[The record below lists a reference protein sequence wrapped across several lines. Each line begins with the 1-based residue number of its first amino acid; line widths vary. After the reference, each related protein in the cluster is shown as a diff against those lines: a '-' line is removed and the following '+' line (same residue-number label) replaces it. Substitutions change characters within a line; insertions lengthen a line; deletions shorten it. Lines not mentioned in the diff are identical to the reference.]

1 VSAVWAR
8 SSGPSLLERRLQIQL
23 IRYEFDGHK
32 GHPTAIAFEKLDE
45 RLNSIIFRLFQN
57 VEISYMLEK
66 TSIAALAPGRGAII
80 TGGASG
86 IGLATARQLAN
97 FGMRICI
104 VDRDREALKRAEAQ
118 LTSIARD
125 GAADIVT
132 EEADV
137 SVLAD
142 VERVA
147 KAAFKQFDD
156 IAFLMNNA
164 AAFEGGDVFSD
175 RAAWRRILDVNVLG
189 VLNGV
194 QSMGRMMIDRGKSG
208 FVVNTGSKQGITS
221 PPGNTAYN
229 VSKAAVKTLTEGL
242 AYTLR
247 NLPACQI
254 SAHLLI
260 PGFTYTANAARRMPT
275 RPAAAWAPEEVAAR
289 LIQGLERNEF
299 YILCQDN
306 ETTRDQDER
315 RILWAAGDLVE
326 NRPALSRWHPDYKE
340 AFEAFMRMPR

>member
-1 VSAVWAR
+1 M
-8 SSGPSLLERRLQIQL
+8 
-23 IRYEFDGHK
+23 
-32 GHPTAIAFEKLDE
+32 LD
-45 RLNSIIFRLFQN
+45 
-57 VEISYMLEK
+57 K
-66 TSIAALAPGRGAII
+66 TSIVALAPGRGAII

-86 IGLATARQLAN
+86 IGLATARQLATL
-97 FGMRICI
+97 GMRVCI
-104 VDRDREALKRAEAQ
+104 VDRDRDALKRGRENLA
-118 LTSIARD
+118 SVARG
-125 GAADIVT
+125 GAADILAQ
-132 EEADV
+132 EADV
-137 SVLAD
+137 SLPAD
-142 VERVA
+142 LERVA
-147 KAAFKQFDD
+147 DAAFERFDD

-164 AAFEGGDVFSD
+164 AAFEGGDAFSNRD
-175 RAAWRRILDVNVLG
+175 AWRRILDVNVLG

-194 QSMGRMMIDRGKSG
+194 QCIGRKMIDCGKPG
-208 FVVNTGSKQGITS
+208 LIVNTGSKQGITS

-242 AYTLR
+242 AHTLR
-247 NLPACQI
+247 NLPNCQI

-260 PGFTYTANAARRMPT
+260 PGFTYTSNAARRIPT
-275 RPAAAWAPEEVAAR
+275 KPAAAWTAAQVTER

-340 AFEAFMRMPR
+340 AFEAFMKAPRL

>member
-1 VSAVWAR
+1 M
-8 SSGPSLLERRLQIQL
+8 
-23 IRYEFDGHK
+23 
-32 GHPTAIAFEKLDE
+32 LD
-45 RLNSIIFRLFQN
+45 
-57 VEISYMLEK
+57 K
-66 TSIAALAPGRGAII
+66 TSIAELAPGRGAII

-97 FGMRICI
+97 FGMRLCI
-104 VDRDREALKRAEAQ
+104 VDRDREALKRAQAH
-118 LTSIARD
+118 LTSVARGGD
-125 GAADIVT
+125 ADILT

-137 SVLAD
+137 SLPAD
-142 VERVA
+142 VDRVA
-147 KAAFKQFDD
+147 EAAFKRFDH

-164 AAFEGGDVFSD
+164 AAFDGGDVFSD
-175 RAAWRRILDVNVLG
+175 RDAWRGILDVNVWG

-194 QSMGRMMIDRGKSG
+194 QSIGRKMIERGKPG
-208 FVVNTGSKQGITS
+208 FIVNTGSKQGITS

-242 AYTLR
+242 AHTLR
-247 NLPACQI
+247 NLPGCQI

-260 PGFTYTANAARRMPT
+260 PGFTYTANAARRIPT
-275 RPAAAWAPEEVAAR
+275 RPAAAWTPEEVAMR